1 MGSKIHRGILRVSAA
16 GAALAAMALATVLL
30 AAGLATA
37 FLRENGKIL
46 YSETHQIC
54 DPRLC

>member
-1 MGSKIHRGILRVSAA
+1 MSAA
-16 GAALAAMALATVLL
+16 GAALAAMALAKVLL
-30 AAGLATA
+30 AVGLATA